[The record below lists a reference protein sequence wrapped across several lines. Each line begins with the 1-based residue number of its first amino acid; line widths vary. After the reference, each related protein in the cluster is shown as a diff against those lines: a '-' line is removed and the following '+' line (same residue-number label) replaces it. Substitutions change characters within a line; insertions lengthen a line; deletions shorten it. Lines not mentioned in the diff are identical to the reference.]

1 MLSVLLAAALLQPTA
16 LMPIAVVKHPPLG
29 EMSGLA
35 ASGKYPGVFWTHN
48 DSGDVARIFPIQL
61 NGNVLMP
68 PYESDFWVND
78 PHESKKAWDGIRIE
92 GASNIDWEDI
102 TRIGDTLYV
111 SDMGNNGNARRDL
124 GIYVVPEPN
133 PLATGQMRAL
143 KFIPVVYPDQ
153 TAFPPKNWDFDCEAL
168 VAKGGKLFCIT
179 KHRKD
184 IRTPAD
190 GAKLYRL
197 DSEFPN
203 VPNKL
208 KLLDSVEGLG
218 GWVTGAAVSPDE
230 RQLAMLINAPKQ
242 VVWFFDI
249 SRAGDKWLHA
259 PSKKVE
265 LSGLRQAEAIA
276 YESNKSVIIS
286 NEQRDLFR
294 LTIP

>member
-16 LMPIAVVKHPPLG
+16 LTPIAVVKHPPLG
-29 EMSGLA
+29 EMSGLV

-78 PHESKKAWDGIRIE
+78 PHESKNAWDGIRIE

-230 RQLAMLINAPKQ
+230 TQLAVLINSPKQ
-242 VVWFFDI
+242 VVWFFDL
-249 SRAGDKWLHA
+249 RKAGDKWLHA
-259 PSKKVE
+259 PSEKVE